1 MVFSALCGVYE
12 TRHSQLAFKAY
23 QKQQIS
29 NPAPKSTLYLGA
41 SAEDPLVA
49 NIAQLY
55 MTKRE
60 EHDKTAAEWTRRF
73 AQG

>member
-1 MVFSALCGVYE
+1 MSDVACVVC
-12 TRHSQLAFKAY
+12 
-23 QKQQIS
+23 
-29 NPAPKSTLYLGA
+29 
-41 SAEDPLVA
+41 AEDPLVG

-55 MTKRE
+55 MTNRE

>member
-1 MVFSALCGVYE
+1 MYCVSAGDGYHGNTLAHECQMWLVLC
-12 TRHSQLAFKAY
+12 
-23 QKQQIS
+23 
-29 NPAPKSTLYLGA
+29 
-41 SAEDPLVA
+41 AEDPLVG

-55 MTKRE
+55 MTNRE